1 MKREM
6 ALPNLTPAL
15 HTYPPLVSQL
25 SRKELHLIYKSWVQ
39 LQGVSKIG
47 NNMSFY
53 RWTPVRCERP
63 QGVTLAL
70 GQCQGESL
78 WIRAIRLESTGDP
91 SHSLTTPALVGGA
104 RVVPA
109 LFGRVTCRLYPRSWT
124 LPQRALRRQ
133 NRVLCYTKITVTRQ
147 GASLLRSSQA

>member
-1 MKREM
+1 M

-63 QGVTLAL
+63 QGVKNPCGFEPFGSNPQETLRIR
-70 GQCQGESL
+70 SL
-78 WIRAIRLESTGDP
+78 
-91 SHSLTTPALVGGA
+91 
-104 RVVPA
+104 
-109 LFGRVTCRLYPRSWT
+109 
-124 LPQRALRRQ
+124 
-133 NRVLCYTKITVTRQ
+133 
-147 GASLLRSSQA
+147 